1 MAGNDTVLP
10 GALTAGMLQ
19 YAIGGIEMSLRHMPD
34 LEEAVRRKTIPKEKR
49 QSDTEPILSSLD
61 ISFTPPVMGKTDI
74 PKQKGDSSAEIPP
87 VVAANPVGYYLKQ
100 LGKILHERSGK
111 GVKAP
116 IPVENLNELV
126 FHSGGKIDAGMQT
139 RLLTALTNVPQY
151 LLAEKDP
158 DHAEDIPDITELLA
172 LEAYV
177 RKYEQGQRAD
187 GTGADLSDYHRGAF
201 GQPDFV
207 YKPGADIVRSFD
219 PMQLPQRND
228 MGENMKWLNEAYAH
242 HAGGK
247 NTGAV
252 CILDVSNADEAQLG
266 YWIEIFSEKLR
277 QITLLLGNTEKRE
290 QAEPL
295 LLQLCNTYVVSY
307 GQNAEKAGVSALQ
320 GIFDEARAFL
330 LGHKELTQLEDW
342 RQKQTEPVSIGG
354 LFGDD
359 FSDM

>member
-1 MAGNDTVLP
+1 
-10 GALTAGMLQ
+10 
-19 YAIGGIEMSLRHMPD
+19 MSLRHMPD
-34 LEEAVRRKTIPKEKR
+34 LEEAVLRKNIPKEKS
-49 QSDTEPILSSLD
+49 QSDTKLFPPSLD
-61 ISFTPPVMGKTDI
+61 IRFTPPVMREMDI
-74 PKQKGDSSAEIPP
+74 PKEVKDSWRKSTS
-87 VVAANPVGYYLKQ
+87 VVAATPVGDYLKQ
-100 LGKILHERSGK
+100 LGAILHERSRK
-111 GVKAP
+111 DVKTP
-116 IPVENLNELV
+116 KPESELRALISQN
-126 FHSGGKIDAGMQT
+126 SGNITAGMQD
-139 RLLTALTNVPQY
+139 RLVMALSNVPEY

-177 RKYEQGQRAD
+177 RKYEQRQRAD
-187 GTGADLSDYHRGAF
+187 GTGAGLSDYHRGAF

-228 MGENMKWLNEAYAH
+228 MKESMKWLNEAYAH

-252 CILDVSNADEAQLG
+252 CILDVSNADEAQLR

-277 QITLLLGNTEKRE
+277 QITSQLGNTENRE
-290 QAEPL
+290 QVEPL

-307 GQNAEKAGVSALQ
+307 GQNVGEVGVSALQ

-359 FSDM
+359 SSDM